1 MKFSLQTYQSNSS
14 VVNYSSLCDKIEE
27 LIAAKAFKK

>member
-14 VVNYSSLCDKIEE
+14 VNYSSLCDKIEE